1 MLYCRGN
8 FVTYHS
14 DIVVDNHSMF
24 GDDIDM
30 PTLAESSGGYVL
42 ARSEMAFYRNR
53 KVKCNEMLTFFMVFQ
68 DGRSVETCI
77 NNHIFTSES

>member
-1 MLYCRGN
+1 M
-8 FVTYHS
+8 TYHS

-53 KVKCNEMLTFFMVFQ
+53 KLNSARC
-68 DGRSVETCI
+68 
-77 NNHIFTSES
+77 